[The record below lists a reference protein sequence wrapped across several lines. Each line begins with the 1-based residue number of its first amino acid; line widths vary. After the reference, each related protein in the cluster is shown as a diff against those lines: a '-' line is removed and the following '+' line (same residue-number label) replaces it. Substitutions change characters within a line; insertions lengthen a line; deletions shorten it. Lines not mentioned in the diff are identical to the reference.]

1 MTVEVSEQD
10 DISKRIVIVKFLV
23 LGSFYTTKKHF
34 IMGSP
39 SIKIYH
45 IRSENWENFKIFTY

>member
-10 DISKRIVIVKFLV
+10 DISKRIVIIKFLV
-23 LGSFYTTKKHF
+23 LGSFYTRKTHF

-45 IRSENWENFKIFTY
+45 IRSEN